1 MKNIIS
7 IIIVNYNG
15 KKWLKKCLDSLYA
28 QTYKNFEI
36 IFVDNASVDDSV
48 AFVRSNYP
56 EIKIVISKK
65 NLGFAGGNTLG
76 FKYAKGEYVLLLNN
90 DTWAEKDYLLF
101 LLEAF
106 TVIPNLGSVQSKIIL
121 MNEPDK
127 LDVCGSY
134 WTDSSFLYH
143 FGMGQDQSKKKYN
156 TPMPFFSNKGASM
169 MLKKE
174 VIDKI
179 GFLDD
184 DFWSYYEET
193 DLCNRIW
200 LSGYECWYYPK
211 AIIHHAVGGT
221 AITFSNS
228 FIQFHNFKNKLMSFL
243 KNFELTTLVK
253 ILPIYFIFNFL
264 LSIFWIF
271 QGKMRHFLALYQAI
285 WWNLNHFNKTLK
297 KRSEIQLLRKKAD
310 LEYFKIVKKNPKLN
324 YFYSLVIGSRNY
336 EE

>member
-1 MKNIIS
+1 MNKLIS
-7 IIIVNYNG
+7 IIIVSWNG
-15 KKWLKKCLDSLYA
+15 KKWLKKCFDSLSK

-36 IFVDNASVDDSV
+36 IFVDNGSIDDSIK
-48 AFVRSNYP
+48 FVKKNYP
-56 EIKIVISKK
+56 KTTIIQSKI
-65 NLGFAGGNTLG
+65 NLGFAGGNNLG
-76 FKYAKGEYVLLLNN
+76 FKHAKGEYVLLLNN
-90 DTWAEKDYLLF
+90 DISATKDYLKNLV
-101 LLEAF
+101 EAF
-106 TVIPNLGSVQSKIIL
+106 EKIPKLGSVQSKMIL

-127 LDVCGSY
+127 LDVCGTY

-143 FGMGQDQSKKKYN
+143 YGVGKNQSEKKYN
-156 TPMPFFSNKGASM
+156 RVMPFFSNKGASM
-169 MLKKE
+169 MVKRG
-174 VIDKI
+174 VIDKV
-179 GFLDD
+179 GFLDN